1 MKPFIYNCRN
11 MKNLLKKLISADS
24 TAEKGELAA
33 AKIIAAKLGRC
44 GVSCRI
50 DKWEQTRANLI
61 AGLKSS
67 RRRGAVLF
75 ACHLD
80 VVPPGEARWKTP
92 PFAAVEKTGKIR
104 GRGAVDM
111 KGPIAAIVTAVRQIA
126 ETKVKLQGDV
136 VIFAAAGEETDSCGA
151 KKFVEGFYKK
161 LPKLAGVVITEPTDF
176 EVVTAHRGLLWLQ
189 ISTKGKAAHGS
200 TPHLGINA
208 INSMRLLLNELEG
221 YKIKFKP
228 HKLLGQPSMSINTIA
243 GGNAINIV
251 PDKCTITMDI
261 RTLPGQNHRRIIDDL
276 RKIFAKLN
284 QKNPVFDAEVSI
296 IRDVVA
302 LETNNRC
309 DFVRKFCSAVGIDE
323 IKAVGFTTDG
333 PYFASLGVP
342 VVVFGPG
349 KPELCHKPDEFIE
362 VSDLEKAVE
371 CYKKIILSFLT

>member
-1 MKPFIYNCRN
+1 
-11 MKNLLKKLISADS
+11 MKNLLKKLIMADS

-33 AKIIAAKLGRC
+33 AKIIADELGRC

-92 PFAAVEKTGKIR
+92 PFAAVEKNGKIR

-111 KGPIAAIVTAVRQIA
+111 KGPIAAVVTAVRQIA

-161 LPKLAGVVITEPTDF
+161 LPKPAGVVITEPTDF

-200 TPHLGINA
+200 TPHLGVNA
-208 INSMRLLLNELEG
+208 IESMNSLLNELKKC
-221 YKIKFKP
+221 KIRIKP
-228 HKLLGQPSMSINTIA
+228 HPLLGRSSASINTIA

-276 RKIFAKLN
+276 RKIFAKLKR
-284 QKNPVFDAEVSI
+284 KNPAFDAEVSI

-302 LETNNRC
+302 METDNRC
-309 DFVRKFCSAVGIDE
+309 DFVRNFCSTVGVDE
-323 IKAVGFTTDG
+323 TKAVGFTTDG

-342 VVVFGPG
+342 VVIFGPG
-349 KPELCHKPDEFIE
+349 RPELCHKPDEFIE

-371 CYKKIILSFLT
+371 YYKKIILSFLA

>member
-67 RRRGAVLF
+67 CRRGAILF

-80 VVPPGEARWKTP
+80 VVPPGQIKWKTP
-92 PFAAVEKTGKIR
+92 PFAAVEKAGKVY
-104 GRGAVDM
+104 GRGAADM

-200 TPHLGINA
+200 TPQLGISA
-208 INSMRLLLNELEG
+208 INSMRLLLNELDN

-228 HKLLGQPSMSINTIA
+228 HELLGQCSASINTIT

-261 RTLPGQNHRRIIDDL
+261 RTLPGQNHQQIISDL
-276 RKIFAKLN
+276 RKIFAKLKR
-284 QKNPVFDAEVSI
+284 KNPAFDAEVSI
-296 IRDVVA
+296 IREVVA
-302 LETNNRC
+302 METDNRC
-309 DFVRKFCSAVGIDE
+309 DFVRGFCSAVSVDE
-323 IKAVGFTTDG
+323 TKAVGFTTDG

-342 VVVFGPG
+342 VVIFGPG
-349 KPELCHKPDEFIE
+349 RPELCHKPDEYIE

-371 CYKKIILSFLT
+371 HYKKIILSFLA